1 MKDSIAKSKW
11 RNIPQELRAR
21 PQWACSSGKPSAGD
35 KEGKRPRNPKT
46 GGYASATDPATW
58 GTFDEATAM
67 AARKGWA
74 HVGYMLSAD
83 DPFAIVDLDDK
94 TTKPASDA
102 DREHFSRI
110 VDELESYTERSSSGR
125 GIHVIV
131 NAVLAKGIHRAN
143 VEVYSQARYMICTGD
158 VIHARRVADRQ
169 AAIDALISRI
179 APSPSATLPVSTKSV
194 ELSDAEVM
202 ARIVDSSQ
210 AAAELAACKDWA
222 SLGYDSQSGADLAL
236 MNHLALFSG
245 SDDQAIRLFRS
256 TPLGQ
261 REKAQRDDYMQ
272 ATLAKARDAQ
282 RFGTEGPASLFSDT
296 ANARR
301 ILHHMGSYLLFVPGL
316 GWHVWDGARWRLDTL
331 EARRHAGRL
340 GQLVMAEAGAIVAK
354 AAKLADRDK
363 AERERELA
371 EKLLK
376 FAGQAENVAKIDAAM
391 KAAEP
396 WLRCDPEKLDADPWA
411 LGCANG
417 IIDLR
422 TGQLHAPDPLQLITK
437 TTNVAFHPAA
447 TCPTWYAFLERIF
460 RSRPELPD
468 FLQQLAGLWLTGLTD
483 PPFLAVLYGVG
494 ANGKSTMVNAISH
507 AMGDYASAAPPG
519 LLMTKYGQT
528 HPTELASLQGLRFVV
543 AAESREGGR
552 LDEERIKALTGSD
565 SITARRMREDFYTF
579 RPTHKLALMTNHKPV
594 VRGMDEGIWRR
605 LLLIPFDEVI
615 PEAERDTSLTE
626 KLRAEAPG
634 ILRWMV
640 EGAAMLNATRGFFEL
655 PDAVK
660 SATHEY
666 RTESDV
672 IGEFLSDTCDEVPN
686 AVIPSATLYAL
697 YTSWCE
703 ENGERALTKTSFGLR
718 LKDRG
723 FVGDKDKRGNRVWR
737 GLTLPAQRVKCR

>member
-1 MKDSIAKSKW
+1 MKDSVPQSKW
-11 RNIPQELRAR
+11 RNIPPEMRER
-21 PQWACSSGKPSAGD
+21 PQWACSSGKPSSTD

-46 GGYASATDPATW
+46 GGFASTTDPATW
-58 GTFDEATAM
+58 GTFDEAVAM
-67 AARKGWA
+67 AERKGWA

-94 TTKPASDA
+94 AAKPATDA
-102 DREHFSRI
+102 EREEFARI
-110 VDELESYTERSSSGR
+110 VADLDSYTERSSSGR

-131 NAVLAKGIHRAN
+131 NAQLPKGVHRGN
-143 VEVYSQARYMICTGD
+143 VEVYSDARYMICTGD
-158 VIHARRVADRQ
+158 VIHALPVAGRQ
-169 AAIDALISRI
+169 AEVDALVARI
-179 APSPSATLPVSTKSV
+179 APASSEMQHAPATGV
-194 ELSDAEVM
+194 ELPDAEVM
-202 ARIVDSSQ
+202 ARIVESSA
-210 AAAELAACKDWA
+210 AAAELVACEDWA
-222 SLGYDSQSGADLAL
+222 SLGYDSQSSADLAL
-236 MNHLALFSG
+236 MNHLALFAAN
-245 SDDQAIRLFRS
+245 DEQAIRMFRL

-261 REKAQRDDYMQ
+261 RDKAQRDDYMRS
-272 ATLAKARDAQ
+272 TLAKARDAQ
-282 RFGTEGPASLFSDT
+282 RFGTEGAASLFSDT

-301 ILHHMGSYLLFVPGL
+301 IVHHMGSFLLYVPGL
-316 GWHVWDGARWRLDTL
+316 GWHVWDGARWRLDLL

-340 GQLVMAEAGAIVAK
+340 GQLVMGEAAAIIAK
-354 AAKLADRDK
+354 AARIADRDR
-363 AERERELA
+363 ADRERELA

-396 WLRCDPEKLDADPWA
+396 WLRCDADKLDADPWA

-417 IIDLR
+417 VIDLR
-422 TGQLHAPDPLQLITK
+422 TGQLRAPDPSQFITK
-437 TTNVAFHPAA
+437 STGVAFDAAA
-447 TCPTWYAFLERIF
+447 TCPTWEAFLSRIF
-460 RSRPELPD
+460 RSRPELPG
-468 FLQQLAGLWLTGLTD
+468 FVQCLAGLWLTGLTD

-528 HPTELASLQGLRFVV
+528 HPTELASLQGQRFVV

-615 PEAERDTSLTE
+615 PEAERDPSLTD

-640 EGAAMLNATRGFFEL
+640 EGARQLHATGGRFEL
-655 PDAVK
+655 PDVVK
-660 SATHEY
+660 SATREY

-672 IGEFLSDTCDEVPN
+672 IGEFLSDTCDEVPSGET
-686 AVIPSATLYAL
+686 ASSTLYAL

-723 FVGDKDKRGNRVWR
+723 YTGDKDKRGNRVWR
-737 GLTLPAQRVKCR
+737 GLRARAPGAKFR